1 VSIPYTANFAT
12 PPLALSGPCWPTLAL
27 DGASGRAEPSMTA
40 ENQKNMPHKPF
51 LTTKE
56 AAVWLGL
63 TKNTLEK
70 MRVHGNGPLY
80 RKHGRYVRYHLED
93 LIDWSEANK
102 RRSTSDVR

>member
-1 VSIPYTANFAT
+1 VSIPSAANFAT
-12 PPLALSGPCWPTLAL
+12 PTLALSGPCWPTLAL
-27 DGASGRAEPSMTA
+27 DGASGRAETSMTA
-40 ENQKNMPHKPF
+40 EVPHKPF

-56 AAVWLGL
+56 AAAWLGL

-93 LIDWSEANK
+93 LIAWSEANK
-102 RRSTSDVR
+102 RKSTSDVR